1 MKRQTTMVSR
11 VEDYLRMRRQLGF
24 DLGIA
29 GRQLTGFA
37 RFVDRIGDQGVLTVD
52 LAVRWARASQRTTP
66 ITWARRLEVVRPFAT
81 YLQRFDPAT
90 EIPPSGLFGPA
101 HRRRAPHIYR
111 EDEIA
116 ALLSAAE
123 KLPSLRGLRPLT
135 YRTLFGL
142 LAVTGMRISEALALS
157 RQDVDLRRGVLTV
170 RLTKFRK
177 SRLVPLHSTT
187 VQALQTYAA
196 SRDRH
201 VGIAPAEAFFVSDRG
216 HRLTL
221 STVEWTF
228 QQLLQQL
235 GWVAR
240 GGHVHPRIHDMRH
253 TFICQWLMRWCRQ
266 GRSIDHEIHALSTY
280 VGHAKVTDTYWY
292 VTGTPELL
300 SMAGQR
306 FEDFAQGVRP

>member
-1 MKRQTTMVSR
+1 
-11 VEDYLRMRRQLGF
+11 MRRQLGF
-24 DLGIA
+24 DLGTA
-29 GRQLTGFA
+29 GRQLADFA
-37 RFVDRIGDQGVLTVD
+37 HFVDRIDDQSTLTVD
-52 LAVRWARASQRTTP
+52 LAVRWARATRRTTP
-66 ITWARRLEVVRPFAT
+66 ITWARRLELVRPFAT
-81 YLQRFDPAT
+81 YLQRFDAAA

-101 HRRRAPHIYR
+101 HRRLVPHIYR

-157 RQDVDLRRGVLTV
+157 RQDVDLHSGVLTV

-187 VQALQTYAA
+187 VQALQKYAD
-196 SRDRH
+196 SRDRQI
-201 VGIAPAEAFFVSDRG
+201 GIVPDGAFFVSDRG

-228 QQLLQQL
+228 QRLREQL

-240 GGHVHPRIHDMRH
+240 GGHAHPRIHDMRH

-306 FEDFAQGVRP
+306 FEEFVQGVRP